1 VSVAEQVIGAQTPR
15 VWSVPARAA
24 SYEIADEALEWLDE
38 VVGFGLDEWQRLVLR
53 ESLAEAQPG
62 TWAATEVGLVVSR
75 QNGKG
80 AILEARELVGLF
92 LLNEP
97 LLIHSAHQFKT
108 AQEHFLRLS
117 ARIQDVPEL
126 RARLK
131 PKSGIRVAAGE
142 QGVELRSGHRLR
154 ILARKGGS
162 GRGFSAPFVAFD
174 EAMDLPEA
182 TAGDMVPT
190 QSAMPTRQRWYT
202 GSAVD
207 QLVHTEGV
215 MFARVRERGHAGNDP
230 RLLFG
235 EWSLDR
241 ARPEDLTRE
250 EMLDDAM
257 IAASNPGYGIRITRE
272 AVEEELASLP
282 PRTAA
287 VERYGVGDWPPTST
301 DPEYVIDPD
310 VWGQLADSP
319 DDADAKIL
327 DPVCFAFDVT
337 PDRAFSTVAVAGR
350 RADGLAQVEVAKHGR
365 GTDWVPAWLADRQA
379 RHQVEKVLC
388 AGHNSAGLEHL
399 VVAAGVTDLEIL
411 STTEEAKACGHLVDL
426 VDGQQLRHLA
436 DELLDAALMGAT
448 RRPLADAWAWD
459 RRAATVVISPLVAAT
474 AALWGVS
481 KYIPEDAEIRI
492 F

>member
-1 VSVAEQVIGAQTPR
+1 
-15 VWSVPARAA
+15 
-24 SYEIADEALEWLDE
+24 
-38 VVGFGLDEWQRLVLR
+38 
-53 ESLAEAQPG
+53 
-62 TWAATEVGLVVSR
+62 
-75 QNGKG
+75 
-80 AILEARELVGLF
+80 
-92 LLNEP
+92 
-97 LLIHSAHQFKT
+97 
-108 AQEHFLRLS
+108 
-117 ARIQDVPEL
+117 
-126 RARLK
+126 
-131 PKSGIRVAAGE
+131 
-142 QGVELRSGHRLR
+142 
-154 ILARKGGS
+154 
-162 GRGFSAPFVAFD
+162 
-174 EAMDLPEA
+174 
-182 TAGDMVPT
+182 
-190 QSAMPTRQRWYT
+190 
-202 GSAVD
+202 
-207 QLVHTEGV
+207 
-215 MFARVRERGHAGNDP
+215 
-230 RLLFG
+230 
-235 EWSLDR
+235 
-241 ARPEDLTRE
+241 
-250 EMLDDAM
+250 M

-310 VWGQLADSP
+310 VWGQLADSDGP
-319 DDADAKIL
+319 DAVIL

-350 RADGLAQVEVAKHGR
+350 RPDGLAQVEVAKHGR

-481 KYIPEDAEIRI
+481 KYIPEDAEVRI